1 MHLYPDVRGAR
12 IEAHARQD
20 DRFVRLRAI
29 IGIGLIS
36 AGAAATR
43 LGNAHEFKHGWQ
55 IAAWLGLVSTQHFSG
70 EHVRWG
76 EFSCHGDAS
85 LGMLLIQSGSS
96 SLQRANA
103 VTIGK
108 TKPELLWIR

>member
-1 MHLYPDVRGAR
+1 MHLYPDARGAR
-12 IEAHARQD
+12 IEVHALQD
-20 DRFVRLRAI
+20 DRLVRLRAI
-29 IGIGLIS
+29 IGIGLIT

-43 LGNAHEFKHGWQ
+43 LGNAHEFKHGWE

-70 EHVRWG
+70 EHVRLG
-76 EFSCHGDAS
+76 EFSCRGDAY
-85 LGMLLIQSGSS
+85 LCMLLIRGGSS

-108 TKPELLWIR
+108 TKLELLWIR